1 MQLKPNTRIAMQQ
14 LIAEI
19 NEVMPFGLS
28 EAEICAGKCLGCP
41 KKLLEYI
48 SSEVAYYQSQ
58 LDNGVLTSLAD
69 ISNLARIATKVHRSL
84 DRNGLIKK

>member
-69 ISNLARIATKVHRSL
+69 ISNLARIATKVRRSL

>member
-41 KKLLEYI
+41 KKLIEYI
-48 SSEVAYYQSQ
+48 SSEVAHYQSQ
-58 LDNGVLTSLAD
+58 LDNGTLTSLAD
-69 ISNLARIATKVHRSL
+69 ISNLARIATKVRRSL
-84 DRNGLIKK
+84 ERNGLIKK

>member
-69 ISNLARIATKVHRSL
+69 ISNLARIATKVRRSL
-84 DRNGLIKK
+84 ARNGLIKK

>member
-48 SSEVAYYQSQ
+48 SSEVAYLS
-58 LDNGVLTSLAD
+58 
-69 ISNLARIATKVHRSL
+69 
-84 DRNGLIKK
+84 